1 MDSFFYEDNLV
12 LRTETKEDRKARG
25 YMKFLWKRRDRSMC
39 QSLII
44 SGMFWMNEVS
54 YNVASGRKVLVAIR
68 SLMNAKSL
76 LCLIHFTRVKE
87 RG

>member
-54 YNVASGRKVLVAIR
+54 YNVVSGRKVDGIMKQKKKEKKKR
-68 SLMNAKSL
+68 KMNPNS
-76 LCLIHFTRVKE
+76 VK
-87 RG
+87 